1 MFLPTDA
8 EGPLSISTGPRL
20 AGDAAGEFGTPR
32 PGMSWDALRFRMS
45 ARRQRGLEPDWRR
58 RPRRVQPMA
67 GVTAS
72 ASAGGRQFP
81 ELVMRIDQTVTF
93 FFLFFCFG
101 LCLESDSFLLLFFF
115 CSDPEALQRLRVPRP
130 SEAQFP
136 REVSPAF

>member
-1 MFLPTDA
+1 
-8 EGPLSISTGPRL
+8 
-20 AGDAAGEFGTPR
+20 
-32 PGMSWDALRFRMS
+32 
-45 ARRQRGLEPDWRR
+45 
-58 RPRRVQPMA
+58 MA

-101 LCLESDSFLLLFFF
+101 RCLESDSFLLLFFF